1 MKQDHRPCSAT
12 GTAAKL
18 GEGPGACDIEGERS
32 EEGDVVESII
42 VRCRGLQRTYRS
54 GARETNAVRG
64 VDLDVRAGE
73 WVAIMGPSGC
83 GKSSLLHLLG
93 GLDTPDAGT
102 VVVDGESVGELS
114 ETRRALMRRSRIGY
128 VFQFFNLVQ
137 DFTVAE
143 NIELPMLLAGA
154 TRGAAR
160 QRRRELLDAVGLS
173 DLADA
178 SPAQLSGGQQQRVAI
193 ARALANRPGVLLA
206 DEPTGNLD
214 TESAR
219 AVLGLLRDQH
229 DAGQTIVMVTHDA
242 RVAAVADR
250 LLVMEDGRI
259 TSSSG
264 AADAMAPTLA
274 DLTVTGAR

>member
-1 MKQDHRPCSAT
+1 MAMVDA
-12 GTAAKL
+12 
-18 GEGPGACDIEGERS
+18 
-32 EEGDVVESII
+32 I
-42 VRCRGLQRTYRS
+42 VSCRGLQRTYRS

-64 VDLDVRAGE
+64 VDLDVSSGE

-102 VVVDGESVGELS
+102 VCVDGRNVGELS
-114 ETRRALMRRSRIGY
+114 ETRRALLRRTRIGY

-154 TRGAAR
+154 ARGAAR
-160 QRRRELLDAVGLS
+160 RRRAELLDAVGLA
-173 DLADA
+173 DIADA
-178 SPAQLSGGQQQRVAI
+178 SPSQLSGGQQQRVAI
-193 ARALANRPGVLLA
+193 ARALANRPGVVLA

-214 TESAR
+214 TDSAR
-219 AVLGLLRDQH
+219 QVLTLLRDQH
-229 DAGQTIVMVTHDA
+229 EAGQTIVMVTHDA

-259 TSSSG
+259 TASS
-264 AADAMAPTLA
+264 AAAEAAASALA
-274 DLTVTGAR
+274 DLSVVVT

>member
-1 MKQDHRPCSAT
+1 LAV
-12 GTAAKL
+12 
-18 GEGPGACDIEGERS
+18 
-32 EEGDVVESII
+32 GDVI
-42 VRCRGLQRTYRS
+42 VFCRGLQRTYRS
-54 GARETNAVRG
+54 AARETNAVRG
-64 VDLDVRAGE
+64 VDLDVSSGE

-93 GLDTPDAGT
+93 GLDTPDAGS
-102 VVVDGESVGELS
+102 VCVDGENVGELS
-114 ETRRALMRRSRIGY
+114 ETRRALLRRTRIGY

-154 TRGAAR
+154 GRAAAR
-160 QRRRELLDAVGLS
+160 RRRAELLNAVGLS
-173 DLADA
+173 DIADA
-178 SPAQLSGGQQQRVAI
+178 SPSQLSGGQQQRVAI
-193 ARALANRPGVLLA
+193 ARALANRPGVVLA

-219 AVLGLLRDQH
+219 QVLALLRDQH
-229 DAGQTIVMVTHDA
+229 EAGQTIVMVTHDA

-259 TSSSG
+259 TSSS
-264 AADAMAPTLA
+264 AAAETAASALA
-274 DLTVTGAR
+274 DLTVVGPQ

>member
-1 MKQDHRPCSAT
+1 MTDPIVSCRA
-12 GTAAKL
+12 
-18 GEGPGACDIEGERS
+18 
-32 EEGDVVESII
+32 VE
-42 VRCRGLQRTYRS
+42 RTYRS

-64 VDLDVRAGE
+64 VDVDVLAGE

-93 GLDTPDAGT
+93 GLDTPDAG
-102 VVVDGESVGELS
+102 SVSVAGHDLVGLS
-114 ETRRALMRRSRIGY
+114 ETGRALLRRTRIGY

-143 NIELPMLLAGA
+143 NIELPMLLAGSG
-154 TRGAAR
+154 RGAAR
-160 QRRRELLDAVGLS
+160 ARRDELLAAVGLPGTAGAMPS
-173 DLADA
+173 E
-178 SPAQLSGGQQQRVAI
+178 LSGGQQQRVAI
-193 ARALANRPGVLLA
+193 ARALANRPDVLLA

-219 AVLGLLRDQH
+219 QVLALLRAQH

-242 RVAAVADR
+242 RVAAAADR

-259 TSSSG
+259 SASSAVAES
-264 AADAMAPTLA
+264 AAGVLA
-274 DLTVTGAR
+274 DLSAPGHP

>member
-1 MKQDHRPCSAT
+1 MVDA
-12 GTAAKL
+12 
-18 GEGPGACDIEGERS
+18 
-32 EEGDVVESII
+32 I
-42 VRCRGLQRTYRS
+42 VSCRGLQRTYRS

-64 VDLDVRAGE
+64 VDLDVSSGE

-102 VVVDGESVGELS
+102 VCVDGKNVGELS
-114 ETRRALMRRSRIGY
+114 ETRRALLRRTRIGY

-154 TRGAAR
+154 ARRAAR
-160 QRRRELLDAVGLS
+160 RRRAELLDAVGLA
-173 DLADA
+173 DVADA
-178 SPAQLSGGQQQRVAI
+178 SPSQLSGGQQQRVAI
-193 ARALANRPGVLLA
+193 ARALANRPGVILA

-219 AVLGLLRDQH
+219 QVLALLRDQH

-250 LLVMEDGRI
+250 LLVMEDGRL
-259 TSSSG
+259 TASSAG
-264 AADAMAPTLA
+264 AEAGASVLA
-274 DLTVTGAR
+274 DLTVVDP